1 MASPPR
7 SVLLLK
13 QQFEGGKKAKVPV
26 RRNRSSNDLYVNV
39 ASTTS
44 NNQQQIPAAGSTSR
58 KCTGVNL
65 PKDGSG
71 RAFML
76 VSSPPAGR
84 VQKPKFLPSGSSH
97 NKDEVSRLSTT
108 SNTRKTSGNAADK
121 SGSSNLLKKPK
132 LPAKPQNMEF
142 RMKHRSMSLGNFY
155 TKPSVKSDD
164 DNSTAKDSDLSLQ
177 ESSQQVEADETRP
190 VCVSERA
197 KRFGGEDRRR
207 KPHQPPETRT
217 PDTGI
222 KFGGI
227 SSDKWGRSLSTDNE
241 DNNEQDKRETSRF
254 KSDQLHQQESK
265 KMGAAFGKSRA
276 KEGTGFKQTDGKLQ
290 MRDGSTS
297 SGHPNLFAR
306 WFSRNRVKS
315 AGQSVSLPQ
324 QSQVE
329 EDDKNL
335 AEGSRLKELVQ
346 DPVVLPHF
354 QMQNPNR
361 DQKLAQEVPLSN
373 AEKPGSHPI
382 DDVKKS
388 AMPLP
393 ENRSLLV
400 RKARPVTKKL
410 LAPPTEDILVQ
421 DKPLM
426 SEQSDK
432 SDLLTDILCVYD
444 ASKESKDHPEEF
456 SKEKHHQQD
465 SGSLLT
471 GDDCQE
477 ATQPKMPSLP
487 RPFKVAK
494 KTKPDEP
501 SQDVSSHHTSVQ
513 VEAQVHYDENSQSA
527 PSRLP
532 SDVRKELLGAVSK
545 RNSTCKQSP
554 RVPLRVR
561 AKPVPPPRSST
572 SLLSEDHKN
581 NVHISPCS
589 SPIAIHQGIKYQ
601 TVLAEQTKPS
611 VDSKQGAKKLVRI
624 MQDSDKETKSVSE
637 QSQEK
642 TAPAS
647 HAGTPKP
654 LPVIPSIPSLSSQA
668 DCSPP
673 PTPKMGNVLKPSP
686 LTRKKKRSV
695 DLPEN
700 ESVPKTLP
708 KAPQGVKPPL
718 PEKPMPSLL
727 KKQGKKPSI
736 VKTPSLDTPEKEKGI
751 EACDESQVKDHDG
764 NSPYTDNPGDDSEI
778 TPEQGSADTS
788 FISGADIGNGS
799 SATLEGSVIPLSQN
813 PLMLVQDETP
823 MPEIQRRRSSLH
835 DDILGTTSISNA
847 RGLFQKA
854 LKVSSS
860 EPLQTTEKPPVP
872 TKPKILPKP
881 LAAVNNSATTPIVKN
896 GQPNVSPKVACPK
909 RHNAARFN
917 PAKQNTPMESNNIYD
932 DVYQEA
938 PSPPDTAIPKLNRSS
953 KKLEQFF
960 GQEVPEAGDDNSATT
975 NVGKSKKRL
984 SDKDGPY
991 AIIPIP
997 DVDKTAAKKSNITN
1011 GNGQAVLRNSGGM
1024 SSGDSGVLMHSDLM
1038 GQERKQKT
1046 RDRRMSRRILRRQM
1060 RSMDSDFAE
1069 DSDDDEPIGT
1079 ASDFDSDA
1087 SEDMLEDVIP
1097 EPVQFLDETHKKAYE
1112 VLTTERT
1119 YVKNLYLIDQ
1129 IFFARITQE
1138 NQKHSWFPPTVPME
1152 IFSNIST
1159 IYRLH
1164 SDVILCAL
1172 EKQLK
1177 EWETNPCLGEV
1188 LKDNAHFLKLYSFYV
1203 GNFNHAMKQL
1213 NSWTSKVP
1221 KFAAAI
1227 SELQRRP
1234 ECGGL
1239 ALQHHMLTPV
1249 QRIPRYELLLK
1260 EYLRKLPEDARDRPS
1275 AEKALGIIS
1284 GAAKHSN
1291 DMMKSMEQFE
1301 KLLKINEKIEGED
1314 IIDPT
1319 RHLLKEGK
1327 IIKIANKSKDPQD
1340 RYIYLFNDI
1349 LLCCEK
1355 KRLLTASASY
1365 KVKLKLEVD
1374 GMKVLDSDNCRFII
1388 EGKTKSIELQTNTE
1402 EDREDWMAALLS
1414 AIREMVR
1421 KKESFKTNDAVGDRS
1436 IIEDDDDEDGKFVPG
1451 KCEPRWIKDD
1461 ETTMCMRCGTDFK
1474 LIKRRHHCRAC
1485 GAVVCNKCSSFESPL
1500 QYDNSKMNKVC
1511 CKCYYTLKGD
1521 VEELKKMER
1530 RSLITELA
1538 DEASFGSFLYLQKG
1552 GWVKYWVVVTDQ
1564 DLYAL
1569 KAPKDVRAVLTIP
1582 IKLYTVSDVDS
1593 GSSDK
1598 DNVFRLTNGTDRRMM
1613 YTFAAESREMKK
1625 RWITVLTNGLEE
1637 LSSKSQTI

>member
-7 SVLLLK
+7 SVRLLK
-13 QQFEGGKKAKVPV
+13 QQFEGDKKAKVPV

-39 ASTTS
+39 ASTTT

-84 VQKPKFLPSGSSH
+84 VQKPKFLPSGSSP
-97 NKDEVSRLSTT
+97 NKHEVCRLSTT
-108 SNTRKTSGNAADK
+108 SITRKTSGNAADK
-121 SGSSNLLKKPK
+121 SESSNLLKKPK
-132 LPAKPQNMEF
+132 LPAKPKDLEF
-142 RMKHRSMSLGNFY
+142 RMKHRSMSLDNFY
-155 TKPSVKSDD
+155 TRPSVKKDD
-164 DNSTAKDSDLSLQ
+164 DNSTTKDSDLSLQ
-177 ESSQQVEADETRP
+177 ESSQQVEEDESRP
-190 VCVSERA
+190 LCVSERV

-217 PDTGI
+217 PDTGL

-241 DNNEQDKRETSRF
+241 DNDEHDKRIKVKTEAELPLLTTASVEC
-254 KSDQLHQQESK
+254 DDE
-265 KMGAAFGKSRA
+265 
-276 KEGTGFKQTDGKLQ
+276 D
-290 MRDGSTS
+290 
-297 SGHPNLFAR
+297 
-306 WFSRNRVKS
+306 RVRVD
-315 AGQSVSLPQ
+315 SVS
-324 QSQVE
+324 
-329 EDDKNL
+329 
-335 AEGSRLKELVQ
+335 
-346 DPVVLPHF
+346 
-354 QMQNPNR
+354 
-361 DQKLAQEVPLSN
+361 
-373 AEKPGSHPI
+373 
-382 DDVKKS
+382 DV
-388 AMPLP
+388 
-393 ENRSLLV
+393 
-400 RKARPVTKKL
+400 T
-410 LAPPTEDILVQ
+410 
-421 DKPLM
+421 
-426 SEQSDK
+426 
-432 SDLLTDILCVYD
+432 
-444 ASKESKDHPEEF
+444 H
-456 SKEKHHQQD
+456 
-465 SGSLLT
+465 G
-471 GDDCQE
+471 
-477 ATQPKMPSLP
+477 
-487 RPFKVAK
+487 
-494 KTKPDEP
+494 
-501 SQDVSSHHTSVQ
+501 
-513 VEAQVHYDENSQSA
+513 
-527 PSRLP
+527 
-532 SDVRKELLGAVSK
+532 
-545 RNSTCKQSP
+545 
-554 RVPLRVR
+554 
-561 AKPVPPPRSST
+561 
-572 SLLSEDHKN
+572 
-581 NVHISPCS
+581 
-589 SPIAIHQGIKYQ
+589 
-601 TVLAEQTKPS
+601 
-611 VDSKQGAKKLVRI
+611 
-624 MQDSDKETKSVSE
+624 DSDIDNDT
-637 QSQEK
+637 
-642 TAPAS
+642 
-647 HAGTPKP
+647 
-654 LPVIPSIPSLSSQA
+654 
-668 DCSPP
+668 D
-673 PTPKMGNVLKPSP
+673 
-686 LTRKKKRSV
+686 
-695 DLPEN
+695 N
-700 ESVPKTLP
+700 EECI
-708 KAPQGVKPPL
+708 VKP
-718 PEKPMPSLL
+718 
-727 KKQGKKPSI
+727 
-736 VKTPSLDTPEKEKGI
+736 
-751 EACDESQVKDHDG
+751 
-764 NSPYTDNPGDDSEI
+764 
-778 TPEQGSADTS
+778 
-788 FISGADIGNGS
+788 GADIGNGS
-799 SATLEGSVIPLSQN
+799 SVTPEGSVIPLSQN
-813 PLMLVQDETP
+813 PLLLVQDETP

-835 DDILGTTSISNA
+835 DDIHGTTSISNA

-872 TKPKILPKP
+872 TKPKILKKP
-881 LAAVNNSATTPIVKN
+881 IAAVNNSATTPIVKN
-896 GQPNVSPKVACPK
+896 GQSNVSPKLECPK

-917 PAKQNTPMESNNIYD
+917 PSKQETPMESNNIYD

-975 NVGKSKKRL
+975 NVGKSIKRL

-997 DVDKTAAKKSNITN
+997 DVDKTAAKNSNITN

-1024 SSGDSGVLMHSDLM
+1024 SSGDSGVLMHSDLL
-1038 GQERKQKT
+1038 GQERKLRT

-1087 SEDMLEDVIP
+1087 SEDTLEDVIP
-1097 EPVQFLDETHKKAYE
+1097 EPVQFLDDTHKKAYE

-1227 SELQRRP
+1227 SELQQLP

-1374 GMKVLDSDNCRFII
+1374 GMKVSVLDSDNCRFII

-1485 GAVVCNKCSSFESPL
+1485 GAVVCNKCSSFESSL

-1511 CKCYYTLKGD
+1511 GKCYYTLKGD

-1582 IKLYTVSDVDS
+1582 IKLYTVSDVDA
-1593 GSSDK
+1593 GSLDK
-1598 DNVFRLTNGTDRRMM
+1598 DNVFRLTNGTDRRMT